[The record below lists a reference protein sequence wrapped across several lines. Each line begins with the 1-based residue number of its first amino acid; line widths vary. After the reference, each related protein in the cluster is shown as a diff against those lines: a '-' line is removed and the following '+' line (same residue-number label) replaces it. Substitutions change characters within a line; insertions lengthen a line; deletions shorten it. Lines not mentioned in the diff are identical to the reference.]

1 MNERDYCIIN
11 GHVSGQSVNGA
22 VPYGMHKATK
32 KRVNYINKSPHPDP
46 DYAKPGD
53 SGMDLRAWIT
63 PSDHPVIDGVPTIT
77 LMPLERV
84 LIHTGIYFELD
95 EGCEIQVRPKSGRAL
110 KEGLSILNTPGTVDN
125 QYLGECCVIAVNLSN
140 NVITIKDGEKVAQA
154 VVCPVYY
161 KERVELNKV
170 GMFESETERGSGG
183 FGHTGI

>member
-1 MNERDYCIIN
+1 MDKKPKIN
-11 GHVSGQSVNGA
+11 F
-22 VPYGMHKATK
+22 
-32 KRVNYINKSPHPDP
+32 INKSPHPDP

-77 LMPLERV
+77 LMPLERA
-84 LIHTGIYFELD
+84 LIHTGVYFELD

-110 KEGLSILNTPGTVDN
+110 KEGLGVLNTPGTIDN

-140 NVITIKDGEKVAQA
+140 VIITIKDGEKVAQA

-170 GMFESETERGSGG
+170 DMFESETERGSGG

>member
-1 MNERDYCIIN
+1 MDKKPKIN
-11 GHVSGQSVNGA
+11 F
-22 VPYGMHKATK
+22 
-32 KRVNYINKSPHPDP
+32 INKSPHPDP

-53 SGMDLRAWIT
+53 SGMDIRAWIMAEEG
-63 PSDHPVIDGVPTIT
+63 HPENTNVPLDNPGCRPFVTIDTENGAYRYGIK
-77 LMPLERV
+77 LKPLERV

-110 KEGLSILNTPGTVDN
+110 KEGITVLNTPGTIDN
-125 QYLGECCVIAVNLSN
+125 QYQGECCVIVVNLSN
-140 NVITIKDGEKVAQA
+140 KDVEIMDGEKIAQA

-170 GMFESETERGSGG
+170 DMFESETERGSGG